1 MTEIYKMNVYKK
13 RNYELSYI
21 MTKSNKEIDLVIRK
35 SNKEL
40 IFIEIKSKNA
50 VNADDCKTLE
60 SFVESKSK
68 SKAYLFSTDPISKK
82 IGSVHCLYW
91 QKGLDILGLA

>member
-1 MTEIYKMNVYKK
+1 
-13 RNYELSYI
+13 

-35 SNKEL
+35 PNKEL
-40 IFIEIKSKNA
+40 IFIEIKSKNS

-60 SFVESKSK
+60 SFVESESKPKSKSK

>member
-1 MTEIYKMNVYKK
+1 
-13 RNYELSYI
+13 

-35 SNKEL
+35 PNKEL

-50 VNADDCKTLE
+50 VNEDDCKTLE
-60 SFVESKSK
+60 SFVESKSKSK

-91 QKGLDILGLA
+91 QKGLDILGLS

>member
-1 MTEIYKMNVYKK
+1 
-13 RNYELSYI
+13 

-35 SNKEL
+35 PNKEL

-60 SFVESKSK
+60 SFVASESK